1 VSRILVVTAVEA
13 ERGAVLAGLGGAAL
27 GGAAGTVDVH
37 AVGVGPA
44 AAAAGT
50 AWLLAREPGYS
61 AVVSAGIGGGFA
73 DRIDPGGVAL
83 ASSSIAADL
92 GAESPDGYLPLDE
105 LGFGTVR
112 YPCDPALLA
121 ALREALPGA
130 VTGAV
135 LTVST
140 VTGSAATARALLGRY
155 PDSVAEGMEGFGV
168 ASAATRAGTGFV
180 ELRAISNPVGP
191 RDRSAWR
198 IPQALAT
205 LTSAAAALGKL
216 GGWTA

>member
-1 VSRILVVTAVEA
+1 MSRILVVTAVDA
-13 ERGAVLAGLGGAAL
+13 ERDAVLGGLGGAVDA
-27 GGAAGTVDVH
+27 VDVH

-50 AWLLAREPGYS
+50 AWLLGRGPGYS
-61 AVVSAGIGGGFA
+61 AVVSAGIGGGFG

-83 ASSSIAADL
+83 GTASVAADL

-105 LGFGTVR
+105 LGFGAVR

-121 ALREALPGA
+121 ALRAALPGA

-140 VTGSAATARALLGRY
+140 VTGSAATARILRSRY
-155 PDSVAEGMEGFGV
+155 PDAVAEGMEGFGV
-168 ASAATRAGTGFV
+168 ATAAARAGTGFV

-198 IPQALAT
+198 IPQALAA
-205 LTSAAAALGKL
+205 LTSAAAMLGKL
-216 GGWTA
+216 GEWTA